1 MRSALTLFV
10 LLATATVAHA
20 GVHAAKAAKV
30 TIDLPAKWTVDTQ
43 DEFIR
48 AASDNNEVAFALLVV
63 DKPDLKEALTRL
75 EGELYSA
82 VQGLRWIDKTTKLT
96 IGKMPST
103 LVQGAGVS
111 SRATA
116 LDVLVVVSGPTPA
129 KKGVIMFAAV
139 DHDKLKANNKAIMA
153 AFKSLKPMK

>member
-1 MRSALTLFV
+1 MRSALALFV

-20 GVHAAKAAKV
+20 NVHEAKAAKV
-30 TIDLPAKWTVDTQ
+30 TIALPKKWTVDSQ
-43 DEFIR
+43 EQFIR

-63 DKPDLKEALTRL
+63 DKADVKEALTRL

-82 VQGLRWIDKTTKLT
+82 VQGLKWVDKTTKLT

-103 LVQGAGVS
+103 LVQGVGVS

-116 LDVLVVVSGPTPA
+116 LDVQVVVAGPTPA
-129 KKGVIMFAAV
+129 KKGVIMLAAV
-139 DHDKLKANNKAIMA
+139 DHDKLAANNKAIMA